1 MTGPIEIAA
10 LGPDDAEQLLPLIA
24 AFFREEGI
32 ETPREAQ
39 RRNLLAMM
47 AAPETRILAARSCGE
62 LLGFAT
68 ATLTRG
74 IEFGLAAEIED
85 LYVVPDARGKG
96 LARRLLQALIAW
108 CESQGAQEIIVVI
121 TPEGMEA
128 IDLPAFYRR
137 FDFRDSGRKLLY
149 RSSPNS
155 SNSATEK

>member
-1 MTGPIEIAA
+1 MTDQIEIAA
-10 LGPDDAEQLLPLIA
+10 ARPDDAGPLLPLIA

-32 ETPREAQ
+32 ETPPDAQ

-47 AAPETRILAARSCGE
+47 AAPDSRILLAKAGDRPVA
-62 LLGFAT
+62 FAT

-96 LARRLLQALIAW
+96 LAGRLMQVLIAW
-108 CESQGAQEIIVVI
+108 CESNGAQEIIVVI

-137 FDFRDSGRKLLY
+137 FGFHDSGRKLLY
-149 RSSPNS
+149 RSGGN
-155 SNSATEK
+155 SNSFGTQV

>member
-1 MTGPIEIAA
+1 MTGQIEMAEA
-10 LGPDDAEQLLPLIA
+10 GPDDADQLLPLIA

-32 ETPREAQ
+32 ETPPEAQ
-39 RRNLLAMM
+39 HRNLLAMM
-47 AAPETRILAARSCGE
+47 AAPEAHILSAKSGDK
-62 LLGFAT
+62 LLGFAS

-96 LARRLLQALIAW
+96 LARRLMQALIAW

-128 IDLPAFYRR
+128 IDLLAFYRR

-149 RSSPNS
+149 RSSPNP
-155 SNSATEK
+155 SNPATEA

>member
-1 MTGPIEIAA
+1 MAEQIEIAA
-10 LGPDDAEQLLPLIA
+10 AKPRGADGLLPLIA

-32 ETPREAQ
+32 ETPPDAQ

-47 AAPETRILAARSCGE
+47 AAPDSHILLAKEGDQPVA
-62 LLGFAT
+62 FAT

-85 LYVVPDARGKG
+85 LYVAPDARGQG
-96 LARRLLQALIAW
+96 LARRLMQALIAW

-137 FDFRDSGRKLLY
+137 FDFRDSGRTLLY

-155 SNSATEK
+155 SNLATDA

>member
-1 MTGPIEIAA
+1 MAEQIEISAA
-10 LGPDDAEQLLPLIA
+10 KPCGADGLLPLIA

-32 ETPREAQ
+32 KTPPQAR

-47 AAPETRILAARSCGE
+47 AAPDSHILLAKEGDQPVA
-62 LLGFAT
+62 FAT

-96 LARRLLQALIAW
+96 LARRLMQALIAW

-137 FDFRDSGRKLLY
+137 FDFRDSRRTLLY

-155 SNSATEK
+155 SNSATET

>member
-1 MTGPIEIAA
+1 MTGQIEMVKA
-10 LGPDDAEQLLPLIA
+10 GPDDTAQLLPLIA

-32 ETPREAQ
+32 ETPPEAQ
-39 RRNLLAMM
+39 RRKLLAMM
-47 AAPETRILAARSCGE
+47 AAPDCHILLAKEGDQPVA
-62 LLGFAT
+62 FAT

-96 LARRLLQALIAW
+96 LARRLMQALIAW

-149 RSSPNS
+149 RSSPNPS
-155 SNSATEK
+155 SPATEA